1 MTAWERFYY
10 GALALTMIGAM
21 SAWKARAHLLLG
33 AVLVAL
39 VMSGCARIEGDGFRN
54 GGTGYRGVKLCKQK
68 TSTGERWFRC

>member
-10 GALALTMIGAM
+10 GALALTMIGAV

-39 VMSGCARIEGDGFRN
+39 VMSGCASIEGDGFRN
-54 GGTGYRGVKLCKQK
+54 GGVGYRGQKACKEV
-68 TSTGERWFRC
+68 TPYGERWRRC